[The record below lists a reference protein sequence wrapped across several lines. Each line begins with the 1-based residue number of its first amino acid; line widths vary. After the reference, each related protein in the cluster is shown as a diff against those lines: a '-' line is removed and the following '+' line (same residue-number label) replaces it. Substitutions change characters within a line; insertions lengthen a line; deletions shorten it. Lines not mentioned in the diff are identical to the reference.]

1 MSKLWGAVQ
10 SGADPI
16 GGVLPM
22 DTESSDVKLRSVSET
37 KVARCRVKPGMTI
50 WPFFFVSSITVTT
63 KPTTPRQFLGRRPA
77 ANSAGESARQ
87 PNFTEG
93 WPVRRSAA

>member
-22 DTESSDVKLRSVSET
+22 DAESSGFKLRRVG
-37 KVARCRVKPGMTI
+37 AFNDIRCRAKPSMTGLLS
-50 WPFFFVSSITVTT
+50 FFSSLATI
-63 KPTTPRQFLGRRPA
+63 FRRFAPDA
-77 ANSAGESARQ
+77 EFSR
-87 PNFTEG
+87 P
-93 WPVRRSAA
+93 